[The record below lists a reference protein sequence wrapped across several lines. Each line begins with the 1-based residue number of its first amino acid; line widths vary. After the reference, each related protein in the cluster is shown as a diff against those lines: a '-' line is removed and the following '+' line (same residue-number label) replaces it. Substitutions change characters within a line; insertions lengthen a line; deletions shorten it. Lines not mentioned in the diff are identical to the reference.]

1 MNNSLKRVLAAL
13 LCVAMLLPMIPLQSV
28 FAADEVTPEVL
39 EIQAEDT
46 QYTNVYKYNDIGS
59 THVGGANEVVKD
71 SWPTYDQLVS
81 RDYFDKSNVPYIAF
95 YVEAP
100 EDGKYSM
107 AVAYNYGSAA
117 DMQHFAAL
125 VVNGGGEGN
134 VYKTLRSD
142 SGTSGNDATTEAVDV
157 TLKKGVNT
165 VYCIVMTKDQFNGN
179 SGWAN
184 VEKFVLDGRLTAVK
198 NNAVTLQA
206 TNATYLNKWNPTD
219 GYVNGADSSVAA
231 SEKLS
236 IADLTTPEN
245 LAKVPFAAYTVYAE
259 KDGYYDITVDVAAG
273 TLAQDPD
280 AVGMIVDGVPY
291 AKKFQRHSDCDGVNW
306 ATRNAHYADVSV
318 WLEAGVHTLAVT
330 MLMPV
335 DAEDAQ
341 SFNYCWTD
349 MSAITLHGGLVRADI
364 QIDPLTG
371 KQSVEAEN
379 TDYVLS
385 NKYTAKTTPNRN
397 FFDYGQLADDEPDD
411 NQTLEDIKANGLNL
425 ENNAMA
431 TMFVYAPADGTY
443 SIGVRGA
450 VKISGLWSD
459 SAWTTQPYYTIVV
472 NEKDVYQANVIT
484 NNEWVADS
492 AAIEV
497 TLKKGVNA
505 ISCVPLVKELQSG
518 SYWADLDCLYAD
530 SKLTILSGMDFDS
543 YEFTRIEAE
552 DKTVAIWNRY
562 GSDGSDTCTN
572 DVGNGWNG
580 YNQSVEEMEAWLD
593 EANTAYIAFYVNAPE
608 DGEYYIMGNG
618 YLQIDSNWENG
629 AWKTTPYAA
638 FVVNDQKVYTS
649 EYDGTNGSTQD
660 TKPVKVTLKKG
671 VNTIKFVPRPNDEN
685 LNSNDGWFNVDC
697 LKIDGR
703 LEAVSAAPLTL
714 DPSEGKFYQYNDN
727 GTSLGGCNKSWIS
740 ENKMTADSVKAADL
754 ENIPSTSFTVTA
766 PADGYY
772 DVMLKFNG
780 QLSGFE
786 SAAFALLVD
795 GEVHVVEFDYDDGQK
810 NTEYNSGIGR
820 YNVSVW
826 LSAGDHVLSFT
837 MQLPKNAASVESAG
851 YGWTDMNSII
861 LGGGLKLAAEQ
872 KDPTDPTGSE
882 GGEEDSDT
890 PDLSK
895 IYTIEAE
902 DTEYAKWNLYKET
915 ESNGGANNGGLLVGN
930 ADATNN
936 VSLEALQADPNLDL
950 SSTAYIS
957 YVVEAPK
964 NGKYVILPRYLIRD
978 ADLDD
983 GAAIEDGKRPYC
995 VVVVNG
1001 KVYTAQFGG
1010 NNGWVYNTDLLTEVE
1025 MVAGQNTIYV
1035 IPLIKEVQEMG
1046 YDWANM
1052 DCLFVEGRLTPVK
1065 LSDVKTEDDVYD
1077 ESTMKVVEAET
1088 DGYWNRYGNQ
1098 DGVEAAGSPE
1108 GSSSAS
1114 GGYVV
1119 GGAWQVYNQ
1128 TVAELKANG
1137 LDSSNTAYI
1146 GFYVEAPQDGEYYI
1160 KASAYVNTNSDWSAF
1175 TPYGAFVVNGTD
1187 VYTGTYT
1194 GTNADFNDTE
1204 LVKVSLKKGVNSIAF
1219 VPRPDD
1225 DALDS
1230 NSGWAN
1236 VDCLKI
1242 DSALTG
1248 VSAATLK
1255 LDPSEGIYYQYND
1268 NGTSLGGCKAGW
1280 IKENKTSANT
1290 VISANLANIPSF
1302 SYTLTAARDGYYDLV
1317 MKFSNTSVNADKLAF
1332 AVLVDG
1338 NRSTVKLSYDKGQHN
1353 DSSCNGELHT
1363 TVYMT
1368 EGDHVISI
1376 TLALPEN
1383 TSAAAECN
1391 YDSLWTDIS
1400 SLHVVGG
1407 ATVAAT
1413 QKDPTAFEGSGSE
1426 DYDTSNMKAVEAETD
1441 GYWNRYGNTGAP
1453 DYIEAGAD
1461 PESSPD
1467 ASGGYAVGSAWNDKN
1482 QTIADLKANG
1492 LDSSN
1497 TAYIGFYVEAPE
1509 DGEYYICGRV
1519 FINTGSDWSKFTPYG
1534 AFVVNGTDVYA
1545 GIYTG
1550 TDNSYNETEPVKVAL
1565 KKGINSIAFVPRP
1578 EDDNLSCNSG
1588 WCNVDCLKID
1598 SALTGVSAA
1607 TLKLDPT
1614 EGTYYQYNDNGTALG
1629 GCNVSWI
1636 KQYKTAANAVV
1647 ASNLANIPSFSYTL
1661 TAAEDGYHDLVMK
1674 ARGSV
1679 DNMDKLAFA
1688 VLVDGELQV
1697 VPLSYD
1703 RGQIGSTS
1711 GSGELHITVH
1721 LTAGDHVVSITM
1733 LLPEN
1738 ATAAAECNYDGLWT
1752 DISSLHAI
1760 GGLTVAATQQ
1770 DPTKVQGSSLTEPD
1784 FSKLTYVEA
1793 EDTGYTEWFNYSQV
1807 LIDPNCHGGKSVG
1820 QGDPSNNPTLAEL
1833 MANPSM
1839 DLSGAACFKITVEAP
1854 IDDEY
1859 YIMPVYS
1866 ITDNEVDA
1874 GSEMDPNPYV
1884 VIVVNG
1890 KVYTT
1895 DNVSKND
1902 WIAAANPVL
1911 VDLKAGENEI
1921 YIIPMIKDLLDAG
1934 YDYANYDCTVLE
1946 GRLTAVK
1953 KEVVVIDRVEA
1964 EDLTYVVW
1972 NKYSSKSGYNHNA
1985 SAGYYIENAWE
1996 LTNVS
2001 YSDLKDGV
2009 DLSETAYISFKV
2021 IAPAD
2026 GEYTFSTRYAFRTKA
2041 QEASTDFTGD
2051 KPYVAFLVNGV
2062 AYKSYNTSKNDWI
2075 ADSTEVSIT
2084 LKKGENTIYV
2094 IPLTADQ
2101 EAIFAPNGEDR
2112 WANIDCVYI
2121 DTRLTP
2127 VKTGYVE
2134 VDNGERNRIEAEDT
2148 IYTVW
2153 NSYNTTET
2161 GGDTISGGLVAA
2173 GSHAGNNVYY
2183 KELVPGVD
2191 LTNTAYLKWTFV
2203 APEAGYYTFGVRFNL
2218 KASNLSDGR
2227 DLSPQ
2232 GYATFWVNDSKAYKA
2247 LLSGNGAKSGWV
2259 SDSQDV
2265 EIWLEAGK
2273 NTVILIPMVRDLYDA
2288 YGGGWSNVD
2297 CLYFDDAL
2305 TLEKAPVY
2313 TRIDAVNSEYF
2324 GYNPEEGRLMRE
2336 DHTSCYSNK
2345 MTFEN
2350 LTIESINNIS
2360 WVKYTVF
2367 AKSAGTYSI
2376 GICFQEGGSL
2386 ESGKVYTAMS
2396 VNGGKFQKVYFL
2408 HSEGVHRKQAI
2419 YMDIYLQEGE
2429 NTILIT
2435 AALAEYITDK
2445 DEAMMYI
2452 DQECLMLPEGVY
2464 GFISDGVPSWTG
2476 DDKANIR
2483 DSLLSVW
2490 GDTSKYVPD
2499 DGKNEDDK
2507 TGNNGE
2513 GNSSEETNPTEATDA
2528 TDPAGSGTHGSDKSG
2543 GSSLVWLWILVLLVI
2558 AGGLVFLLVYY
2569 KKKKDK
2575 EEARA

>member
-1255 LDPSEGIYYQYND
+1255 LDP
-1268 NGTSLGGCKAGW
+1268 
-1280 IKENKTSANT
+1280 
-1290 VISANLANIPSF
+1290 
-1302 SYTLTAARDGYYDLV
+1302 
-1317 MKFSNTSVNADKLAF
+1317 
-1332 AVLVDG
+1332 
-1338 NRSTVKLSYDKGQHN
+1338 
-1353 DSSCNGELHT
+1353 
-1363 TVYMT
+1363 
-1368 EGDHVISI
+1368 
-1376 TLALPEN
+1376 
-1383 TSAAAECN
+1383 
-1391 YDSLWTDIS
+1391 
-1400 SLHVVGG
+1400 
-1407 ATVAAT
+1407 
-1413 QKDPTAFEGSGSE
+1413 
-1426 DYDTSNMKAVEAETD
+1426 
-1441 GYWNRYGNTGAP
+1441 
-1453 DYIEAGAD
+1453 
-1461 PESSPD
+1461 
-1467 ASGGYAVGSAWNDKN
+1467 
-1482 QTIADLKANG
+1482 
-1492 LDSSN
+1492 
-1497 TAYIGFYVEAPE
+1497 
-1509 DGEYYICGRV
+1509 
-1519 FINTGSDWSKFTPYG
+1519 
-1534 AFVVNGTDVYA
+1534 
-1545 GIYTG
+1545 
-1550 TDNSYNETEPVKVAL
+1550 
-1565 KKGINSIAFVPRP
+1565 
-1578 EDDNLSCNSG
+1578 
-1588 WCNVDCLKID
+1588 
-1598 SALTGVSAA
+1598 
-1607 TLKLDPT
+1607 T

-1661 TAAEDGYHDLVMK
+1661 TAAEDGYYDLVMK

-1953 KEVVVIDRVEA
+1953 KEVVVMERVEA

-2026 GEYTFSTRYAFRTKA
+2026 SEYTFSTRYAFRTKA

-2084 LKKGENTIYV
+2084 LKEGENTIYV

-2134 VDNGERNRIEAEDT
+2134 VDNGERNRVEAEDT

-2336 DHTSCYSNK
+2336 DYTSCYSNK

-2350 LTIESINNIS
+2350 LTMETINNIS

-2367 AKSAGTYSI
+2367 AESAGTYSI

-2408 HSEGVHRKQAI
+2408 HTESVHRKQAI

-2435 AALAEYITDK
+2435 AALAEYITNK
-2445 DEAMMYI
+2445 GEAMMYI
-2452 DQECLMLPEGVY
+2452 DQEYLMLPEGVY